1 MDGVTTN
8 FSSVFI
14 LFAENLKII
23 NMNYKPTEEQLAE
36 WGKPIVES
44 LNGFTKDDIE
54 PLFERFVLPI
64 YVFASRRPNEDGK
77 WKIVN
82 RETGEEYTGDMATIA
97 IDKI

>member
-1 MDGVTTN
+1 
-8 FSSVFI
+8 
-14 LFAENLKII
+14 
-23 NMNYKPTEEQLAE
+23 MNYKPTEEQLIE
-36 WGKPIVES
+36 WGKPIAEM

-82 RETGEEYTGDMATIA
+82 RETGEEYTGEMATIGIKQ
-97 IDKI
+97 IDNL

>member
-1 MDGVTTN
+1 M
-8 FSSVFI
+8 S
-14 LFAENLKII
+14 
-23 NMNYKPTEEQLAE
+23 YKPTEEQLAE

-64 YVFASRRPNEDGK
+64 YVFTSRRPNEDGK

-82 RETGEEYTGDMATIA
+82 RETGEEYTGEMATIA
-97 IDKI
+97 IKQIDNI

>member
-1 MDGVTTN
+1 M
-8 FSSVFI
+8 S
-14 LFAENLKII
+14 
-23 NMNYKPTEEQLAE
+23 YKPTEEQLIV
-36 WGKPIVES
+36 WGKPIVDT

-82 RETGEEYTGDMATIA
+82 RETGEEYTGEMATIA
-97 IDKI
+97 IKQIDFI